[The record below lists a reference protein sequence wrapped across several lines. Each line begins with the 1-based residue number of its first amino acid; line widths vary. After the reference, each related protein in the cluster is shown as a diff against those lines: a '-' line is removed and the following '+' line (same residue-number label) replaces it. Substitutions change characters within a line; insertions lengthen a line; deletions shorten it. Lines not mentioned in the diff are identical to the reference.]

1 MDDVPRT
8 VKNMHSYAMS
18 GNYHKLKVLFDKN
31 NFNQKEIDEAFRMC
45 IHFYNKNQN
54 ETFVNCLKLFLK
66 NTTDINY
73 RNVKFEDTTI
83 LMYSIDESKEA
94 ATDLIIS
101 CFKDELDI
109 NLPDIKG
116 DNTIFHLINND
127 NFSQKTKIDFITD
140 LGLKDFNLFS
150 INKKKK
156 TIKDILIAKGNLKL
170 FDEIEN
176 IINEVKFNQNKLTD
190 LYNQDK
196 FYEVYELMGKYEKNK
211 NNKEIVNKNSF
222 NFNKKFMELKII
234 MKTLDENNKG
244 KPDTK
249 NNTIKMLL
257 EDKGIDDLTMEL
269 MRILKKVSFDGG
281 GEGNFNEFDKN
292 INVNSNK
299 SNISYSLC
307 LIINKMI
314 MFYQL
319 DYYVDFV
326 QLNNK
331 IKNNKNSFST
341 KGMFF
346 HLYKNFINIDMMMQ
360 RGLYLEAND
369 ELNNLKEIINNYE
382 LRKKNNKNS
391 KKNDML
397 IIPKDLIFDNN
408 NLQNLL
414 KLYQI
419 FINSFL
425 KKQSG
430 LNVQLEIDELKSIK
444 IEENKQENGQKDNNK
459 INNFQKYLFL
469 RLNYLKS
476 GQNKVSYKM
485 NDSYG
490 ILDIKGIN
498 TENELN
504 KIYYY
509 QYLGIISLKNQ
520 KYSISTYFFLKC
532 FQLIAKKSK
541 IQLIKRNHFYP
552 VILYN
557 LSLAYFYSKKYKET
571 IKCLY
576 MLLNYSYN
584 KSKFFVNNK
593 YIYYRLGLSNLEI
606 LMQENETVNYL
617 YDSYMNNKFIL
628 KTPKLS
634 SFYEKIDI
642 IEYFKKAFILIKN
655 DPKDPLYFSTLI
667 NLVFCL
673 IIKENYLE
681 AIFYLKMN
689 KLTDINQ
696 INIIRTYLFQC
707 YIYINKINLAK
718 KISEEMILD
727 NRWLKGGSKSDLK
740 FYEKL
745 NSRLI
750 ETKGFKISVLVNM
763 IKLCIETKKI
773 NELQKYLMSIL
784 DSISL
789 DISFCEQG
797 KINVNEEIPTYI
809 INVFVYYYLMINRK
823 DLALDIMKKR
833 KIKEIIISNKLNI

>member
-331 IKNNKNSFST
+331 ITNNKNSFST
-341 KGMFF
+341 KGIFF

-606 LMQENETVNYL
+606 LMQENETINAL

-727 NRWLKGGSKSDLK
+727 SRWLKGGSKSDLK

>member
-1 MDDVPRT
+1 MDDIPRT
-8 VKNMHSYAMS
+8 VKNMHTYAIS

-31 NFNQKEIDEAFRMC
+31 NFNQKDIDEAFRLC

-54 ETFVNCLKLFLK
+54 ETFINCLKLFLK

-73 RNVKFEDTTI
+73 RNAKFEDTTI

-156 TIKDILIAKGNLKL
+156 TIKDILIAKENLKL

-190 LYNQDK
+190 LYNKDK
-196 FYEVYELMGKYEKNK
+196 FYEVYELLGEYEKNK
-211 NNKEIVNKNSF
+211 NNKEIVNKHSF

-234 MKTLDENNKG
+234 LKTLDANNKG
-244 KPDTK
+244 KPDPK
-249 NNTIKMLL
+249 KNTIKMLL
-257 EDKGIDDLTMEL
+257 EDKGIDDLTLEL

-281 GEGNFNEFDKN
+281 GEGNCNEFENNKN
-292 INVNSNK
+292 DNSNK

-319 DYYVDFV
+319 DYYIDFV

-331 IKNNKNSFST
+331 INSFSI

-346 HLYKNFINIDMMMQ
+346 HLYKNFINIDMMIQ

-382 LRKKNNKNS
+382 LKKKNNKNS
-391 KKNDML
+391 KKKDML

-425 KKQSG
+425 KKQSE
-430 LNVQLEIDELKSIK
+430 LNVELEIDELKSIK
-444 IEENKQENGQKDNNK
+444 IEENKQENEQTDNNTIK
-459 INNFQKYLFL
+459 NFQKYLFL
-469 RLNYLKS
+469 RLNYLES
-476 GQNKVSYKM
+476 GQNKISYKM
-485 NDSYG
+485 NDPYG

-584 KSKFFVNNK
+584 KSKFFVNYK

-606 LMQENETVNYL
+606 LMQENNTINAL

-642 IEYFKKAFILIKN
+642 IEYFKKTFILIKN
-655 DPKDPLYFSTLI
+655 NPKDPLYFSTLI

-696 INIIRTYLFQC
+696 INITRTYLFQC

-727 NRWLKGGSKSDLK
+727 SRWLKGGSKSDLK

-750 ETKGFKISVLVNM
+750 ETKGIKISVLVNM

-823 DLALDIMKKR
+823 DLALDILKKR

>member
-331 IKNNKNSFST
+331 ITNNKNSFST
-341 KGMFF
+341 KGIFF

-369 ELNNLKEIINNYE
+369 ELSNLKEIINNYE

-391 KKNDML
+391 KKNDMV

-606 LMQENETVNYL
+606 LMQENETINAL

-655 DPKDPLYFSTLI
+655 DPKDPLYFSILI

-727 NRWLKGGSKSDLK
+727 SRWLKGGSKSDLK

>member
-1 MDDVPRT
+1 
-8 VKNMHSYAMS
+8 
-18 GNYHKLKVLFDKN
+18 
-31 NFNQKEIDEAFRMC
+31 
-45 IHFYNKNQN
+45 
-54 ETFVNCLKLFLK
+54 
-66 NTTDINY
+66 
-73 RNVKFEDTTI
+73 
-83 LMYSIDESKEA
+83 
-94 ATDLIIS
+94 
-101 CFKDELDI
+101 
-109 NLPDIKG
+109 
-116 DNTIFHLINND
+116 
-127 NFSQKTKIDFITD
+127 
-140 LGLKDFNLFS
+140 
-150 INKKKK
+150 
-156 TIKDILIAKGNLKL
+156 
-170 FDEIEN
+170 
-176 IINEVKFNQNKLTD
+176 
-190 LYNQDK
+190 
-196 FYEVYELMGKYEKNK
+196 
-211 NNKEIVNKNSF
+211 
-222 NFNKKFMELKII
+222 
-234 MKTLDENNKG
+234 
-244 KPDTK
+244 
-249 NNTIKMLL
+249 
-257 EDKGIDDLTMEL
+257 
-269 MRILKKVSFDGG
+269 
-281 GEGNFNEFDKN
+281 
-292 INVNSNK
+292 
-299 SNISYSLC
+299 
-307 LIINKMI
+307 
-314 MFYQL
+314 
-319 DYYVDFV
+319 
-326 QLNNK
+326 
-331 IKNNKNSFST
+331 
-341 KGMFF
+341 
-346 HLYKNFINIDMMMQ
+346 
-360 RGLYLEAND
+360 
-369 ELNNLKEIINNYE
+369 
-382 LRKKNNKNS
+382 
-391 KKNDML
+391 
-397 IIPKDLIFDNN
+397 
-408 NLQNLL
+408 
-414 KLYQI
+414 
-419 FINSFL
+419 
-425 KKQSG
+425 
-430 LNVQLEIDELKSIK
+430 
-444 IEENKQENGQKDNNK
+444 
-459 INNFQKYLFL
+459 
-469 RLNYLKS
+469 
-476 GQNKVSYKM
+476 M
-485 NDSYG
+485 NDPYG

-584 KSKFFVNNK
+584 KSKFFVNYK

-606 LMQENETVNYL
+606 LMQENNTINAL

-642 IEYFKKAFILIKN
+642 IEYFKKTFILIKN
-655 DPKDPLYFSTLI
+655 NPKDPLYFSTLI

-696 INIIRTYLFQC
+696 INITRTYLFQC

-727 NRWLKGGSKSDLK
+727 SRWLKGWSKSDLK

-750 ETKGFKISVLVNM
+750 ETKGIKISVLVNM

-823 DLALDIMKKR
+823 DLALDILKKR

>member
-1 MDDVPRT
+1 MDDTRIIQNLY
-8 VKNMHSYAMS
+8 KDAKS
-18 GNYHKLKVLFDKN
+18 GNFHKLKILLDKN
-31 NFNQKEIDEAFRMC
+31 NFSQKEIDEAFRLC
-45 IHFYNKNQN
+45 IHNFNKNQN
-54 ETFVNCLKLFLK
+54 DAFVNCIKLFLIR
-66 NTTDINY
+66 TIDINY
-73 RNVKFEDTTI
+73 RNSKFDNTTI

-101 CFKDELDI
+101 CFKEELDI

-127 NFSQKTKIDFITD
+127 NFSQKTKMDFIKD
-140 LGLKDFNLFS
+140 LGLKDYNLYS

-156 TIKDILIAKGNLKL
+156 TIKDILRAKGNSKL
-170 FDEIEN
+170 FEEIESLM
-176 IINEVKFNQNKLTD
+176 NEIKFNQNKLTE
-190 LYNQDK
+190 LYNKDK
-196 FYEVYELMGKYEKNK
+196 YNEVYELLGKYEKNK
-211 NNKEIVNKNSF
+211 NNKEIVNKSSF
-222 NFNKKFMELKII
+222 NFNKKFIELKIVI
-234 MKTLDENNKG
+234 RTLDANNRD
-244 KPDTK
+244 KPDFKK
-249 NNTIKMLL
+249 NPFKMLL
-257 EDKGIDDLTMEL
+257 EDKGIDDLTIEL
-269 MRILKKVSFDGG
+269 MRILKKVSFAGG
-281 GEGNFNEFDKN
+281 GESNFNEFEN
-292 INVNSNK
+292 NNSNR
-299 SNISYSLC
+299 SNIAYNLC

-326 QLNNK
+326 KLNNQ
-331 IKNNKNSFST
+331 ITDSNDSCT
-341 KGMFF
+341 VKGMFF

-360 RGLYLEAND
+360 RGFYLKANN
-369 ELNNLKEIINNYE
+369 ELNNLKDIITNFE
-382 LRKKNNKNS
+382 SQNKNCGNS
-391 KKNDML
+391 NIKNKL
-397 IIPKDLIFDNN
+397 IIPKDLIFDYNN
-408 NLQNLL
+408 IQNLF

-419 FINSFL
+419 FIDSYL
-425 KKQSG
+425 KKQ
-430 LNVQLEIDELKSIK
+430 NERTAQLEIDELKSIK
-444 IEENKQENGQKDNNK
+444 IEEDNKENNQNDNNTIK
-459 INNFQKYLFL
+459 SFQKYLFL
-469 RLNYLKS
+469 RLNYLKNS
-476 GQNKVSYKM
+476 HNKISYKM
-485 NDSYG
+485 DDSFG
-490 ILDIKGIN
+490 ILEIKGAN

-541 IQLIKRNHFYP
+541 FQLIKRNHFYP

-557 LSLAYFYSKKYKET
+557 LSLSYFYSKKYKET

-584 KSKFFVNNK
+584 KSKFFVNYK
-593 YIYYRLGLSNLEI
+593 YIYYRLGLSNLEL
-606 LMQENETVNYL
+606 LMQENKTINAL

-628 KTPKLS
+628 KTHKLS

-642 IEYFKKAFILIKN
+642 IEYFKKTFILIKN
-655 DPKDPLYFSTLI
+655 DPKDPLYFPTLI

-673 IIKENYLE
+673 IIKENYME

-696 INIIRTYLFQC
+696 INIIRSYLFQC
-707 YIYINKINLAK
+707 YIYINKINSAK
-718 KISEEMILD
+718 KISEEMIMD
-727 NRWLKGGSKSDLK
+727 SRWLKGGSKSDLK

-745 NSRLI
+745 NSRLV
-750 ETKGFKISVLVNM
+750 ETKGMKISVLVNM

-809 INVFVYYYLMINRK
+809 INVFVYYYLVINRK
-823 DLALDIMKKR
+823 DLALDILKKR

>member
-1 MDDVPRT
+1 MDDIPRT
-8 VKNMHSYAMS
+8 VKNMHTYAIS

-31 NFNQKEIDEAFRMC
+31 NFNQKDIDEAFRLC

-54 ETFVNCLKLFLK
+54 ETFINCLKLFLK

-73 RNVKFEDTTI
+73 RNAKFEDTTI

-190 LYNQDK
+190 LYNKDK
-196 FYEVYELMGKYEKNK
+196 FYEVYELLGEYEKNK
-211 NNKEIVNKNSF
+211 NNKEIVNKHSF

-234 MKTLDENNKG
+234 LKTLDANNKG
-244 KPDTK
+244 KPDPK
-249 NNTIKMLL
+249 KNTIKMLL
-257 EDKGIDDLTMEL
+257 EDKGIDDLTLEL

-281 GEGNFNEFDKN
+281 GEGNCNEFENNKN
-292 INVNSNK
+292 DNSNK

-319 DYYVDFV
+319 DYYIDFV

-331 IKNNKNSFST
+331 INSFSI

-346 HLYKNFINIDMMMQ
+346 HLYKNFINIDMMIQ

-382 LRKKNNKNS
+382 LKKKNNKNS
-391 KKNDML
+391 KKKDML

-425 KKQSG
+425 KKQS
-430 LNVQLEIDELKSIK
+430 VQLEIDELKSIK
-444 IEENKQENGQKDNNK
+444 IEENKQENEQTDNNTIK
-459 INNFQKYLFL
+459 NFQKYLFL

-476 GQNKVSYKM
+476 DQNKISYKM
-485 NDSYG
+485 NDPYG

-584 KSKFFVNNK
+584 KSKFFVNYK

-606 LMQENETVNYL
+606 LMQENNTINAL

-642 IEYFKKAFILIKN
+642 IEYFKKTFILIKN
-655 DPKDPLYFSTLI
+655 NPKDPLYFSTLI

-696 INIIRTYLFQC
+696 INITRTYLFQC

-727 NRWLKGGSKSDLK
+727 SRWLKGGSKSDLK

-750 ETKGFKISVLVNM
+750 ETKGIKISVLVNM

-823 DLALDIMKKR
+823 DLALDILKKR

>member
-331 IKNNKNSFST
+331 ITNNKNSFST
-341 KGMFF
+341 KGIFF

-606 LMQENETVNYL
+606 LMQENETINAL

-727 NRWLKGGSKSDLK
+727 SRWLKGGSKSDLK

-823 DLALDIMKKR
+823 DLALDILKKR

>member
-1 MDDVPRT
+1 MDDIPRT
-8 VKNMHSYAMS
+8 VKNMHTYAIS

-31 NFNQKEIDEAFRMC
+31 NFNQKDIDEAFRLC

-54 ETFVNCLKLFLK
+54 ETFINCLKLFLK

-73 RNVKFEDTTI
+73 RNAKFEDTTI

-190 LYNQDK
+190 LYNKDK
-196 FYEVYELMGKYEKNK
+196 FYEVYELIGEYEKNK
-211 NNKEIVNKNSF
+211 NNQEIVNKHSF

-234 MKTLDENNKG
+234 LKTLDANNKG
-244 KPDTK
+244 KPDPK
-249 NNTIKMLL
+249 KNTIKMLL
-257 EDKGIDDLTMEL
+257 EDKGIDDLTLEL

-281 GEGNFNEFDKN
+281 GEGNCNEFENNKN
-292 INVNSNK
+292 DNSNK

-319 DYYVDFV
+319 DYYIDFV

-331 IKNNKNSFST
+331 INSFSI

-346 HLYKNFINIDMMMQ
+346 HLYKNFINIDMMIQ

-382 LRKKNNKNS
+382 LKKKNNKNS
-391 KKNDML
+391 KKKDML

-425 KKQSG
+425 KKQS
-430 LNVQLEIDELKSIK
+430 VQLEIDELKSIK
-444 IEENKQENGQKDNNK
+444 IEENKQENEQTDNNT

-469 RLNYLKS
+469 RLNYLQS
-476 GQNKVSYKM
+476 GQNKISYKM
-485 NDSYG
+485 NDQYG

-504 KIYYY
+504 RIYYY

-584 KSKFFVNNK
+584 KSKFFVNYK

-606 LMQENETVNYL
+606 LMQENNTINAL

-642 IEYFKKAFILIKN
+642 IEYFKKTFILIKN
-655 DPKDPLYFSTLI
+655 NPKDPLYFSTLI

-696 INIIRTYLFQC
+696 INITRTYLFQC

-727 NRWLKGGSKSDLK
+727 SRWLKGGSKSDLK

-750 ETKGFKISVLVNM
+750 ETKGIKISVLVNM

-773 NELQKYLMSIL
+773 NELQKYLMSI
-784 DSISL
+784 
-789 DISFCEQG
+789 
-797 KINVNEEIPTYI
+797 
-809 INVFVYYYLMINRK
+809 
-823 DLALDIMKKR
+823 
-833 KIKEIIISNKLNI
+833 

>member
-331 IKNNKNSFST
+331 ITNNKNSFST
-341 KGMFF
+341 KGIFF

-430 LNVQLEIDELKSIK
+430 PNVQLEIDELKSIK

-606 LMQENETVNYL
+606 LMQENETINAL

-727 NRWLKGGSKSDLK
+727 SRWLKGGSKSDLK

>member
-1 MDDVPRT
+1 MDNYPRI
-8 VKNMHSYAMS
+8 VLNLNNEAKS
-18 GNYHKLKVLFDKN
+18 GNYHKLKILFDKN
-31 NFNQKEIDEAFRMC
+31 NFNQNQIDEAFRLC
-45 IHFYNKNQN
+45 IHYFNKNQN
-54 ETFVNCLKLFLK
+54 DSFINCIRLFLK
-66 NTTDINY
+66 KTPDINY
-73 RNVKFEDTTI
+73 GNARFDNTTI

-109 NLPDIKG
+109 NLSDIKG
-116 DNTIFHLINND
+116 ENTIFHLINND
-127 NFSQKTKIDFITD
+127 NFSQKTKIDFIKD
-140 LGLKDFNLFS
+140 LGLKDFNLYS

-156 TIKDILIAKGNLKL
+156 TIKDILRMKGNLKL
-170 FDEIEN
+170 FDEIEG
-176 IINEVKFNQNKLTD
+176 IINENKFNQNKLTE
-190 LYNQDK
+190 LYNKDK
-196 FYEVYELMGKYEKNK
+196 YNEVYDLMGKYEKNK

-222 NFNKKFMELKII
+222 NFNKKFIELKII
-234 MKTLDENNKG
+234 IKTLDSTNRDR
-244 KPDTK
+244 PDSKK
-249 NNTIKMLL
+249 NAYKMLL
-257 EDKGIDDLTMEL
+257 EDKGIDDLTVEL

-281 GEGNFNEFDKN
+281 GEGNVNEFENYKN
-292 INVNSNK
+292 ENSNK
-299 SNISYSLC
+299 NNISYNLC

-319 DYYVDFV
+319 DYYVDFI
-326 QLNNK
+326 QLNK
-331 IKNNKNSFST
+331 IANIDDLNTT
-341 KGMFF
+341 KGMIF

-360 RGLYLEAND
+360 RGLYLKAND
-369 ELNNLKEIINNYE
+369 ELNNLKNIITDFE
-382 LRKKNNKNS
+382 LRKNSTVNSNK
-391 KKNDML
+391 KIKL
-397 IIPKDLIFDNN
+397 IIPKDLIFDFKNI
-408 NLQNLL
+408 QNLF

-419 FINSFL
+419 FIDSYL
-425 KKQSG
+425 KKQ
-430 LNVQLEIDELKSIK
+430 NEKNTKIEIDELKSIK
-444 IEENKQENGQKDNNK
+444 FEEGNQENSRNDNNNLK
-459 INNFQKYLFL
+459 SFQKYLFL
-469 RLNYLKS
+469 RLNYLKN
-476 GQNKVSYKM
+476 GQDKISYKM

-490 ILDIKGIN
+490 ILDIKGNN

-520 KYSISTYFFLKC
+520 KYSISSYFFLKC
-532 FQLIAKKSK
+532 FQLISKKSK
-541 IQLIKRNHFYP
+541 IHLIKRNHFYP

-557 LSLAYFYSKKYKET
+557 LSLSYFYSKKYKET

-584 KSKFFVNNK
+584 KSKFFVNYK

-606 LMQENETVNYL
+606 LMQENNTINAL

-634 SFYEKIDI
+634 SFYEKLDI
-642 IEYFKKAFILIKN
+642 IQYFKKTFILIKN
-655 DPKDPLYFSTLI
+655 DPNDPLYFSTLI

-681 AIFYLKMN
+681 AIFYLKMS

-707 YIYINKINLAK
+707 YIYINKINSAK

-727 NRWLKGGSKSDLK
+727 SRWLKGGSKPDLK

-745 NSRLI
+745 NSRLV
-750 ETKGFKISVLVNM
+750 ETKGMKISVLVNM

-773 NELQKYLMSIL
+773 NELPKYLMSIL
-784 DSISL
+784 DSITSL

-809 INVFVYYYLMINRK
+809 INVFVYYYLMINRE
-823 DLALDIMKKR
+823 DLAIDIMKKR
-833 KIKEIIISNKLNI
+833 KIKEIIISNKLHI

>member
-1 MDDVPRT
+1 MDDIPRT
-8 VKNMHSYAMS
+8 VKNMHTYAIS

-31 NFNQKEIDEAFRMC
+31 NFNQKDIDEAFRLC

-54 ETFVNCLKLFLK
+54 ETFINCLKLFLK

-73 RNVKFEDTTI
+73 RNAKFEDTTI

-190 LYNQDK
+190 LYNKDK
-196 FYEVYELMGKYEKNK
+196 FYEVYELLGEYEKNK
-211 NNKEIVNKNSF
+211 NNKEIVNKHSF

-234 MKTLDENNKG
+234 LKTLDANNKG
-244 KPDTK
+244 KPDPK
-249 NNTIKMLL
+249 KNTIKMLL
-257 EDKGIDDLTMEL
+257 EDKGIDDLTLEL

-281 GEGNFNEFDKN
+281 GEGNCNEFENNKN
-292 INVNSNK
+292 DNSNK

-319 DYYVDFV
+319 DYYIDFV

-331 IKNNKNSFST
+331 INSFSI

-346 HLYKNFINIDMMMQ
+346 HLYKNFINIDMMIQ

-382 LRKKNNKNS
+382 LKKKNNKNS
-391 KKNDML
+391 KKKDML

-425 KKQSG
+425 KKQSE
-430 LNVQLEIDELKSIK
+430 LNVQLEINELKSIK
-444 IEENKQENGQKDNNK
+444 IEENKQENEQIDNNTIK
-459 INNFQKYLFL
+459 NFQKYLFL

-476 GQNKVSYKM
+476 GQNKISYKM
-485 NDSYG
+485 NEPYG

-498 TENELN
+498 TENEL
-504 KIYYY
+504 
-509 QYLGIISLKNQ
+509 
-520 KYSISTYFFLKC
+520 
-532 FQLIAKKSK
+532 AKKSK

-584 KSKFFVNNK
+584 KSKFFVNYK

-606 LMQENETVNYL
+606 LMQENNTINAL

-642 IEYFKKAFILIKN
+642 IEYFKKTFILIKN
-655 DPKDPLYFSTLI
+655 NPKDPLYFSTLI

-696 INIIRTYLFQC
+696 INITRTYLFQC

-727 NRWLKGGSKSDLK
+727 SRWLKGGSKSDLK

-750 ETKGFKISVLVNM
+750 ETKGIKISVLVNM

-823 DLALDIMKKR
+823 DLALDILKKR